1 MAPPIV
7 LARGPIKKNNFGK
20 LLFLL
25 KCKPF
30 CLTLYVHTAYSVCK
44 DTGTQEE
51 VF

>member
-1 MAPPIV
+1 MGPLIV
-7 LARGPIKKNNFGK
+7 LARSPIKKIYIGK

-25 KCKPF
+25 KFKH
-30 CLTLYVHTAYSVCK
+30 LSLILYVHTTYSVFK

>member
-7 LARGPIKKNNFGK
+7 LARSPIKKIYIRK

-30 CLTLYVHTAYSVCK
+30 SLILYVHTAYSVCK